1 MTTELDIAGGVQDK
15 KKAFFKNEMEKHK
28 GWIENLKN
36 ERRSMKDSIR
46 KCIHGGYTKDKERA
60 E

>member
-1 MTTELDIAGGVQDK
+1 
-15 KKAFFKNEMEKHK
+15 MEKHK

-36 ERRSMKDSIR
+36 ERRSMKDSIK
-46 KCIHGGYTKDKERA
+46 KCINGGYTRDKDRA

>member
-1 MTTELDIAGGVQDK
+1 VAAAAQEK
-15 KKAFFKNEMEKHK
+15 PKPFFKNEMEKHK

-36 ERRSMKDSIR
+36 ERRSMKDSIK
-46 KCIHGGYTKDKERA
+46 KCINGGYTRDKDRA